1 MLFIYFVKA
10 LFYLLY
16 LFIDC
21 FNIVEDF
28 YIVMITK
35 MYYINSILFWRY
47 IKIIFFLFIYLF

>member
-1 MLFIYFVKA
+1 MLFMFFYFVKAMLFIYFVKA

-35 MYYINSILFWRY
+35 MYYINSILF
-47 IKIIFFLFIYLF
+47 